1 LLTGGLAHLGE
12 LDRQRPKRR
21 RAPAHDVLEGI
32 GEFLVAIPL
41 PLAQP
46 IDEPVDRVRIARR
59 SPWRI
64 EPDIVTH
71 VHLRARRYEAGRPG
85 LARSLAR
92 TLPSGQSAYMC
103 GFAIARTGS

>member
-1 LLTGGLAHLGE
+1 MVWNQTVPVSRVEVVLRARLLTGGLAHLGE

-59 SPWRI
+59 SP
-64 EPDIVTH
+64 
-71 VHLRARRYEAGRPG
+71 
-85 LARSLAR
+85 
-92 TLPSGQSAYMC
+92 
-103 GFAIARTGS
+103 